1 MATYVYE
8 AFTRTGEEHNGTVD
22 SSTEVE
28 ARAQLKADGLLVMT
42 MRESKSKALGARQI
56 RIRKPKVKLKDV
68 AWAARNL
75 ATTQT
80 AGLPIVRA
88 LRLLGNQRRDD
99 AIGQTLLAV
108 HEDVVNGRQLGEAFR
123 AHEEQLGVLT
133 TALIEAGETNGKLDQ
148 SLTKLAELA
157 EARVRIKRKII
168 SAMAYPAVM
177 AVLVMFIFL
186 AMLIFVVPT
195 FEGIFKDLGGELPAP
210 TKVLMSISRFIR
222 GNVLF
227 LIGGIF
233 ASVFGFKKLKRKPAF
248 IRAKDKLMLR
258 LPVFG
263 DLFTSTAIARMATTL
278 ASSLGSGVPLLDA
291 LRLSGNVAAN
301 YEFTHALELAREE
314 VREGK
319 SLSQALAGK
328 TRMPELFVN
337 LVAIGE
343 ETGRVDDLLQ
353 SYARSIEEEV
363 EAKVE
368 GLTSVIEPLM
378 IVVFGGVVGSM
389 VISLYLPLVGIFKFI
404 K

>member
-1 MATYVYE
+1 MATFVYE
-8 AFTRTGEEHNGTVD
+8 AFTRTGEEHNGTLA

-42 MRESKSKALGARQI
+42 MRESKSKSLGTRQI

-157 EARVRIKRKII
+157 EARVRIKRKIV

-177 AVLVMFIFL
+177 AILVMFIFL

-195 FEGIFKDLGGELPAP
+195 FEGIFKDLGGELPTP

-227 LIGGIF
+227 IIGGII

-263 DLFTSTAIARMATTL
+263 DLFSSTAIARMATTL

-319 SLSQALAGK
+319 SLAQALAGK